1 MKTLRKE
8 ELGKIFKTLSVL
20 PYKKDG
26 RSCQIMISANKVVGF
41 ADADCK
47 LTKST
52 LVYQG
57 QDGLW
62 RPASVAA
69 KLW

>member
-1 MKTLRKE
+1 MTVKKT
-8 ELGKIFKTLSVL
+8 ELGKVFKTLSVL
-20 PYKKDG
+20 PYSKGGKK
-26 RSCQIMISANKVVGF
+26 CQIMLSGDKVVGF
-41 ADADCK
+41 AEADIK
-47 LTKST
+47 LTKTT

-62 RPASVAA
+62 RPAAIAA